1 MKNKNKK
8 LIIILCFFLV
18 ISIIWFLDIDRYI
31 RENIVDIDKADGISI
46 VSEDKLVSYPFDEKL
61 IDLVSYGGFVV
72 KVDNFF
78 VEIFA
83 PYSKNLNKI
92 DMTIRYIKSE
102 DMIATAHVFKSNENA
117 EEYILYMNNVYWTT
131 NSKLEDLLELVES
144 Q

>member
-1 MKNKNKK
+1 MGM
-8 LIIILCFFLV
+8 
-18 ISIIWFLDIDRYI
+18 IWFLDTDRYI
-31 RENIVDIDKADGISI
+31 RDNIVTIDKADSI
-46 VSEDKLVSYPFDEKL
+46 NIISEDKIVSYPFDEKL